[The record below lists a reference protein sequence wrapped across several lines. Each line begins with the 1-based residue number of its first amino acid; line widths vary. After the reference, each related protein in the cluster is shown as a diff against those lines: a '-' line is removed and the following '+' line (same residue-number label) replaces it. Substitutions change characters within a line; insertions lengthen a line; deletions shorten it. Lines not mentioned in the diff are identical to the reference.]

1 MFEFHRLR
9 YVVPHQLGPAR
20 YAPVYLS
27 RVNKSVALQSTLH
40 GHSWKSNVTSTRDL
54 IVPILMHL
62 LTIPLRV
69 KKAQAATSTE
79 SCRQSRATSFLLKT
93 LSIVATVSHYA
104 RQSILS
110 CSVCPATL
118 FCKHPAQSRSLTRF
132 RLTLHFRQDVTCR

>member
-9 YVVPHQLGPAR
+9 YVVPHQLCQLDMLLI
-20 YAPVYLS
+20 LS

-79 SCRQSRATSFLLKT
+79 SCRQSKQLVFLEDL
-93 LSIVATVSHYA
+93 VYN
-104 RQSILS
+104 
-110 CSVCPATL
+110 CSYNVN
-118 FCKHPAQSRSLTRF
+118 RF
-132 RLTLHFRQDVTCR
+132 